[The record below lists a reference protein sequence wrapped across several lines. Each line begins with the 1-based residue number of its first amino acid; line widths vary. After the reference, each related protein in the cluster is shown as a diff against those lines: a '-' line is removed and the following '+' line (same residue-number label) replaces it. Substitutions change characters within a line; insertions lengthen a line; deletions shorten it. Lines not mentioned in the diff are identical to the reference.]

1 MKKLFL
7 YLAIIF
13 IIFIIPYTCINAIFS
28 NILSNKNSEL
38 ISMECLDNNTSKNNN
53 TLNKINNTLEKN
65 TIEGKNI
72 IQENNSNLEN
82 NSIKE
87 SNIKDNDIINNN
99 NIKDNSIKD
108 NNSIKRSNTTNNDNK
123 PCNNDL
129 PVTSYYSDNKK
140 HKYIVT
146 EENGLVIVYFDN
158 KFNVFE
164 YTDISME
171 ELKHH
176 NLTQYNK
183 IINKVIFHNK
193 EDIYRY
199 LQSISS

>member
-87 SNIKDNDIINNN
+87 SNIKDNDIINN
-99 NIKDNSIKD
+99 SIKD

-140 HKYIVT
+140 HRYIVT
-146 EENGLVIVYFDN
+146 EENGLVIVYFDS

>member
-99 NIKDNSIKD
+99 IKDNSIKD

-140 HKYIVT
+140 HRYIVT
-146 EENGLVIVYFDN
+146 EENGLVIVYFDS

>member
-1 MKKLFL
+1 M
-7 YLAIIF
+7 
-13 IIFIIPYTCINAIFS
+13 
-28 NILSNKNSEL
+28 
-38 ISMECLDNNTSKNNN
+38 
-53 TLNKINNTLEKN
+53 
-65 TIEGKNI
+65 
-72 IQENNSNLEN
+72 
-82 NSIKE
+82 
-87 SNIKDNDIINNN
+87 
-99 NIKDNSIKD
+99 
-108 NNSIKRSNTTNNDNK
+108 
-123 PCNNDL
+123 
-129 PVTSYYSDNKK
+129 TSYYSDNKK